1 MHKAHLVEASP
12 PFRRGIARTIH
23 SFDQTLA
30 SLLSQLSEILTGGI
44 SLRSVLGVRDE
55 ASQSEV
61 PVPRDGEVLDRE
73 LEEVLISLTLA
84 GGTNGNKALL
94 DVEGQVDEHSVS
106 SALDFVV
113 PEENVGFEEI
123 QSLINDVFLI
133 SYYKCYVID
142 C

>member
-1 MHKAHLVEASP
+1 M
-12 PFRRGIARTIH
+12 
-23 SFDQTLA
+23 
-30 SLLSQLSEILTGGI
+30 SQLREILTSGI

-61 PVPRDGEVLDRE
+61 PVPRDGEVLDRK

-84 GGTNGNKALL
+84 GGANSSKALL